1 VHPGRTAFG
10 GLQRPLGAEKGRS
23 SGVSGNIDEPVS
35 ITTPWRTGLTSD
47 HPIPPG
53 PRPAAVPVRTG
64 NQVREFW
71 EALRNT
77 PEAFRL
83 VWSASRP
90 AALMG
95 ISLTLIAAALPAG
108 QAWAGKLIIDGI
120 VEAVRQGIAP
130 EAGLRYVLPYLA
142 LEFALVLIGS
152 VTGQVRALFDRILQS
167 QLTNHVNSLI
177 IRKAIHLD
185 LQFFEDPVFYDTLQN
200 ARRQA
205 DVSALSIVNS
215 SLQMLQQGITL
226 LSLVVLL
233 VRFSPWLAVIVFVS
247 AIPTFLSQSQ
257 YADRAFRA
265 VSRRAPEARLLNY
278 LETLLTGI
286 DTVKEIKLFGL
297 GEPLLGRY
305 RALFTQFYLED
316 RAIAQRRTVAG
327 LGWGMLSNLAY
338 YGSYAW
344 IVLRTIGGLIT
355 LGDMTM
361 FLAIFRQSQSSIRS
375 LLDSLNRLYESNL
388 FLDNL
393 MKYLKLEPLLIA
405 PANGRAAPAPI
416 RQGIEFRNVSFCYPG
431 SDLYVL
437 RDINLLIKPAERIA
451 LVGLNGAG
459 KTTLI
464 KLLTRL
470 YDPTDGEVLLDGVD
484 LREYDL
490 TSLHQRFGVIFQ
502 DFVRYQFTVR
512 ENIGF
517 GQVDALDD
525 LARIREAA
533 DRGGAAPIIEN
544 MPQGYDT
551 MLGRRWD
558 KGQELSGGEWQKIA
572 LARAFMRRAE
582 VLVLDEPTSAL
593 DAEAEYEVFRRFG
606 ELMQGRIAVLISHR
620 FSTVRMAD
628 RIVVLSAG
636 KILELGSHAELIR
649 LDGTYARL
657 FNLQAEGYR

>member
-1 VHPGRTAFG
+1 MNSNNSHP
-10 GLQRPLGAEKGRS
+10 Q
-23 SGVSGNIDEPVS
+23 PVS
-35 ITTPWRTGLTSD
+35 L
-47 HPIPPG
+47 
-53 PRPAAVPVRTG
+53 AARLG
-64 NQVREFW
+64 KQVREFW

-90 AALMG
+90 AAIVG
-95 ISLTLIAAALPAG
+95 ITLTLIAAVMPAA
-108 QAWAGKLIIDGI
+108 QAWVGKLIIDAI
-120 VEAVRQGIAP
+120 VTAAGEGMQAMD
-130 EAGLRYVLPYLA
+130 GLRFVAPYLA
-142 LEFALVLIGS
+142 MEFGLVLVS
-152 VTGQVRALFDRILQS
+152 SLTSQMRSLFDRIIQS
-167 QLTNHVNSLI
+167 QLTNLVNSMI
-177 IRKAIHLD
+177 IRKAINLD
-185 LQFFEDPVFYDTLQN
+185 LQFFENPIFYDTLQN

-205 DVSALSIVNS
+205 DTSALNIVNS
-215 SLQMLQQGITL
+215 TLQMVQQVITL
-226 LSLVVLL
+226 VSLIILL
-233 VRFSPWLAVIVFVS
+233 LRFSPWLAVIVFLS
-247 AIPTFLSQSQ
+247 AIPSFLSQSQ
-257 YADRAFRA
+257 YAERAFRA

-278 LETLLTGI
+278 LEQLLTGN
-286 DTVKEIKLFGL
+286 DTVKEVKLFGL
-297 GEPLLGRY
+297 GEPLLERY
-305 RALFTQFYLED
+305 QTLFTRFYLED
-316 RAIAQRRTVAG
+316 RAIAEKRTIAG
-327 LGWGMLSNLAY
+327 LGWGTLSNLVY

-344 IVLRTIGGLIT
+344 IVLRTVAGLIT

-393 MKYLKLEPLLIA
+393 ITYLKLEPVLTA
-405 PANGRAAPAPI
+405 PQNGRIAPAPI
-416 RQGIEFRNVSFCYPG
+416 RHGIEFRNVSFVYPG
-431 SDLYVL
+431 SDVYVL
-437 RDINLLIKPAERIA
+437 RDINLHIKPSERIA

-470 YDPTDGEVLLDGVD
+470 YDPTEGQILLDGVD

-525 LARIREAA
+525 NARIRDAA
-533 DRGGAAPIIEN
+533 DRGGAQPIIEN
-544 MPQGYDT
+544 MPQQYDT
-551 MLGRRWD
+551 MLGRRWER
-558 KGQELSGGEWQKIA
+558 GHELSGGQWQKIA
-572 LARAFMRRAE
+572 LSRAFMRKAE

-606 ELMQGRIAVLISHR
+606 ELMEGRIAVLISHR

-636 KILELGSHAELIR
+636 KILELGSHAELMA
-649 LDGTYARL
+649 LDGAYARL

>member
-1 VHPGRTAFG
+1 LNTA
-10 GLQRPLGAEKGRS
+10 RP
-23 SGVSGNIDEPVS
+23 N
-35 ITTPWRTGLTSD
+35 
-47 HPIPPG
+47 PPNA
-53 PRPAAVPVRTG
+53 RPAGLPARLR
-64 NQVREFW
+64 QEVREFW

-83 VWSASRP
+83 VWSASRRAALVGIGLTIVAASLP
-90 AALMG
+90 AA
-95 ISLTLIAAALPAG
+95 
-108 QAWAGKLIIDGI
+108 QAWAGKLIIDSI
-120 VEAVRQGIAP
+120 VAATQQGMEP
-130 EAGLRYVLPYLA
+130 VAGLRYVLPYLL
-142 LEFALVLIGS
+142 LEFGLLLIGS
-152 VTGQVRALFDRILQS
+152 VTGQIRSLSDRVLQS
-167 QLTNHVNSLI
+167 QLTNHVNSLM
-177 IRKAIHLD
+177 IRKAISLD
-185 LQFFEDPVFYDTLQN
+185 LQFFEDPIFYDMLQN

-205 DVSALSIVNS
+205 DTSALAIVNAT
-215 SLQMLQQGITL
+215 LQMLQQVITL
-226 LSLVVLL
+226 VSLMALL
-233 VRFSPWLAVIVFVS
+233 IRFSPWLVVIVFVS
-247 AIPTFLSQSQ
+247 AIPAFLSQSQ
-257 YADRAFRA
+257 YAERAFRA
-265 VSRRAPEARLLNY
+265 VSRRAPESRLLNY
-278 LETLLTGI
+278 LEMLLTGN

-297 GEPLLGRY
+297 GEPLLRRY
-305 RALFTQFYLED
+305 QELFTRFYQED
-316 RAIAQRRTVAG
+316 LAIARRRTVAG

-344 IVLRTIGGLIT
+344 IVLRTVAGRIT

-361 FLAIFRQSQSSIRS
+361 FLSIFRQSQSSIRS

-388 FLDNL
+388 YLDNL
-393 MKYLKLEPLLIA
+393 MEYLKLQPVLVAPENGLI
-405 PANGRAAPAPI
+405 APAPI
-416 RQGIEFRNVSFCYPG
+416 RQGIEFRHVSFSYPG
-431 SDLYVL
+431 SDVEVL
-437 RDINLLIKPAERIA
+437 RDINLHIQPGERIA

-470 YDPTDGEVLLDGVD
+470 YDPTGGQILLDGVD

-490 TSLHQRFGVIFQ
+490 KSLHQRFGVIFQ

-525 LARIREAA
+525 LGRIQDAA
-533 DRGGAAPIIEN
+533 DRGGASPIIEK

-551 MLGRRWD
+551 MLGRRWE
-558 KGQELSGGEWQKIA
+558 KGQELSGGQWQKIA
-572 LARAFMRRAE
+572 LARAFMREAE

-606 ELMQGRIAVLISHR
+606 ELMEGRIAVLISHR

-636 KILELGSHAELIR
+636 KIIELGSHAELIA
-649 LDGTYARL
+649 LDGAYARL